1 VTDSSTIQD
10 ARDVL
15 AKWREGT
22 TPGQWQVNLI
32 WSLGM
37 VWDDA
42 MLAVGTA
49 GNPELLDA
57 IDEGLRQYGT
67 LPDRSVPSFIK
78 RIAAAIVAANERM
91 SA

>member
-1 VTDSSTIQD
+1 MSDIQK

-15 AKWREGT
+15 AKWREKS

-42 MLAVGTA
+42 MLTVGTA
-49 GNPELLDA
+49 GNPDLLDA
-57 IDEGLRQYGT
+57 IDRVLRLAYVEGGAFHDSAA
-67 LPDRSVPSFIK
+67 P
-78 RIAAAIVAANERM
+78 IAAAIVAANGRM